1 MIMANHNSFIHNT
14 GLTEENS
21 LVHLLDTLSPLEDNE
36 ADVIE
41 HSKYYDDV
49 DFNNALQSYN
59 SKISMLSLNCQSIS
73 VKFDKFKLFL
83 DGVNNQSTTSIIFF
97 QVTWGHKDIHMDCFS
112 FHNYTL
118 VNANRRL
125 TPHGG
130 LIIYI
135 HNDFEFKEL
144 NEELP
149 ITHTS
154 NMFESLFVE
163 VWRKK
168 CIYQKYIIGN
178 IYAYHYIAQMI

>member
-73 VKFDKFKLFL
+73 AKFDKFKLFL
-83 DGVNNQSTTSIIFF
+83 DDVNNENPISIICI
-97 QVTWGHKDIHMDCFS
+97 QETWSHEDIRMDYFS
-112 FHNYTL
+112 LHNYTL
-118 VNANRRL
+118 A
-125 TPHGG
+125 
-130 LIIYI
+130 
-135 HNDFEFKEL
+135 
-144 NEELP
+144 
-149 ITHTS
+149 S
-154 NMFESLFVE
+154 
-163 VWRKK
+163 K
-168 CIYQKYIIGN
+168 CK
-178 IYAYHYIAQMI
+178 

>member
-1 MIMANHNSFIHNT
+1 MANYNSFIHNT

-21 LVHLLDTLSPLEDNE
+21 LVHLLDTLEDNE

-73 VKFDKFKLFL
+73 AKFDKFKLFL
-83 DGVNNQSTTSIIFF
+83 DDVNNENPISIICI
-97 QVTWGHKDIHMDCFS
+97 QETWGHEDIHMDYFS
-112 FHNYTL
+112 LHNYTL

-125 TPHGG
+125 TTHGG

-144 NEELP
+144 MGNYLLH
-149 ITHTS
+149 IHLICLKVYLLKFGGKIVS
-154 NMFESLFVE
+154 IKSISLEIFTVY
-163 VWRKK
+163 R
-168 CIYQKYIIGN
+168 
-178 IYAYHYIAQMI
+178 YIAPMI